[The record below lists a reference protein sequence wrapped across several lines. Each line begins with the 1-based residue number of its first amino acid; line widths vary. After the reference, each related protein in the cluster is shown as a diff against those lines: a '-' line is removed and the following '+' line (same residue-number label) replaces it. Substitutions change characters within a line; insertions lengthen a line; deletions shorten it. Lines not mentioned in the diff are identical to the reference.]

1 MKRFL
6 FISPVS
12 DFNTTTEK
20 DFIYEYLTTWSPF
33 QIDTTTEVPDSDTNE
48 IDALLKMIYGIGGFI
63 IFLLV
68 WSVCYYCW
76 MPNISDARSDR
87 IIRRNAESL
96 QARARAA
103 AALARINALGDAQ
116 GLSNPNTVQNQ
127 VSESSQTA
135 HRNYESCRTV
145 EGHGTRV
152 LNGPPQNEGR
162 FFPQRF
168 QNLFRPNT
176 MAKQVSESRQVT
188 HQNPESHDTTIREQ
202 RDYHC
207 SFSSQQNEERN
218 LASQNLGDSLFPETV
233 PKDLCESYTDQKPYV
248 EDNYEVSSLK
258 NPTVQSPPVVERR
271 CQSSPTSPDVRRRLT
286 SIEDTPRLSSS
297 LR

>member
-12 DFNTTTEK
+12 DFNTTTES
-20 DFIYEYLTTWSPF
+20 DFIYEYLTTLSPF
-33 QIDTTTEVPDSDTNE
+33 QIDTTTEVSDSDTNE
-48 IDALLKMIYGIGGFI
+48 IGGLIKMIYGIGGFI

-76 MPNISDARSDR
+76 MPTISDARSDR
-87 IIRRNAESL
+87 IFRRNAESL

-103 AALARINALGDAQ
+103 AALARINDLGDAQ
-116 GLSNPNTVQNQ
+116 GLSNSNTVPNQ
-127 VSESSQTA
+127 ISESSQTD
-135 HRNYESCRTV
+135 HRNSESCRTV
-145 EGHGTRV
+145 RHGTRL
-152 LNGPPQNEGR
+152 LNGTPQNEGR
-162 FFPQRF
+162 FFPQRL

-188 HQNPESHDTTIREQ
+188 HQNPESHDTTIGEH
-202 RDYHC
+202 RDYRC

-218 LASQNLGDSLFPETV
+218 LASQHLGDSLFPETV
-233 PKDLCESYTDQKPYV
+233 PKDLCEGYTDQKPY
-248 EDNYEVSSLK
+248 EADNVEVSSSK
-258 NPTVQSPPVVERR
+258 NPTVQSPPVVERQ
-271 CQSSPTSPDVRRRLT
+271 CQSSPTSPDVRRRFT